1 PDRRTRF
8 SDLIRY
14 PSGDRGILRAPPSP
28 GGRSLPMIEARQGR
42 TIDVLHLPSGAALA
56 HRLTAM
62 FSAHPE
68 AVRLFPATC
77 RSPGPSR
84 PRRSQHTTAPQR
96 VTTAPPAGGA
106 PVRQLPARARVR
118 AYGEDTTPTQP
129 PSTPRPLAT
138 RDSPCARRRRS
149 PVARPRPATTAPW
162 ASRPLPVTSQRAA
175 LRARSPRELASS

>member
-1 PDRRTRF
+1 EAARAHPPRSARSRGARRVAALHGRE
-8 SDLIRY
+8 DEVHPQRRAEAL
-14 PSGDRGILRAPPSP
+14 APPGS
-28 GGRSLPMIEARQGR
+28 
-42 TIDVLHLPSGAALA
+42 AA
-56 HRLTAM
+56 
-62 FSAHPE
+62 P
-68 AVRLFPATC
+68 
-77 RSPGPSR
+77 
-84 PRRSQHTTAPQR
+84 QHTTAPQR

-149 PVARPRPATTAPW
+149 PVARPRA
-162 ASRPLPVTSQRAA
+162 ASTPPLASCPLPVTSQRAA